1 MSPIFPPEIIK
12 ESCENYFSE
21 QNNSGSVIYLS
32 AILFLL
38 VVACLLPVVKV
49 QVTSQSDGI
58 VRSVYEDNPIVP
70 AVTGE
75 VIYCKIAENLAV
87 HESDTL
93 LIIASHRID
102 QQLRLFTFKEKEEE
116 MLVNDLSKLISGN
129 WQNLTTAL
137 CKQEYQT
144 LSGKLAEQKTA
155 LMQAERDYLLAEK
168 LYGKGI
174 TPRYELEKLNNI
186 LLLENNRYSSLQA
199 QQQTLWQGRL
209 KEALIRLADITS
221 EIEQMKKEKMDY
233 CLLAPIS
240 GTITGYTGI
249 KTGNYLLPNQLIAK
263 ISPDN
268 DLMVECY
275 VSPSDIGLIE
285 KGMEVSFQFHAY
297 NYNLWGV
304 ASGSVHDISSNV
316 ASINATPYFRVKCKL
331 GQSYLQLKN
340 GTRGSLRKG
349 MTLTGRFKVAE
360 RTLFQLLYDKADNWL
375 NPKLKTNEDQDQAT
389 GHH

>member
-1 MSPIFPPEIIK
+1 MDKKRMSMSQIFPPEIIK

-21 QNNSGSVIYLS
+21 QNSSGSAIYLA

-38 VVACLLPVVKV
+38 VAACLLPVVKV

-75 VIYCKIAENLAV
+75 VIYCKMSENLAV
-87 HESDTL
+87 HKSDTL

-116 MLVNDLSKLISGN
+116 TLVADLSKLIIGN

-144 LSGKLAEQKTA
+144 FSGKLAEQKTA
-155 LMQAERDYLLAEK
+155 LIQAERDYLLAEK

-174 TPRYELEKLNNI
+174 TPRYELEKLNNAF
-186 LLLENNRYSSLQA
+186 LLENNRYSSLLA

-209 KEALIRLADITS
+209 KETIIRLADITS

-240 GTITGYTGI
+240 GTITGFNGI
-249 KTGNYLLPNQLIAK
+249 KTGNFLLPNQLIAK

-268 DLMVECY
+268 ELMVECY

-297 NYNLWGV
+297 NYNQWGV
-304 ASGSVHDISSNV
+304 ASGLVHDISSNV
-316 ASINATPYFRVKCKL
+316 ANINSAPYFRVKCKL
-331 GQSYLQLKN
+331 AQSYLQLKN
-340 GTRGSLRKG
+340 GTRGNLKKG

-375 NPKLKTNEDQDQAT
+375 NPKLNN
-389 GHH
+389 G